1 MTIATKTIAV
11 LIPAYNEERQI
22 AAVLRTIPDYVDSVV
37 VVDDASRD
45 RTADVVRECA
55 EADPRV
61 VLLQMERNSG
71 CGAAL
76 AAAYKWALANDVDV
90 AVSIDA
96 DGQMDV
102 DEMIHLVTPIV
113 DGRADLTKANRLASP
128 KYWADIPKVRLVGNA
143 ALSVLTKMA
152 SGYWSVADSQ
162 SGYVAISR
170 YALENVDW
178 DNIYRS
184 YGRPNDLLVR
194 ANVANCRVADV
205 PSRPVYG
212 VGERSSMKILKVV
225 FTIAFMLFRRFW
237 WRLFHKYVLHDFHP
251 LVFFYLMATT
261 TFVIDVVL
269 TIRLFALWIA
279 DGQVPQITALAVV
292 FLTITTL
299 NSAFFAFWMDM
310 QVNEPLNV
318 RLSEFFAVRS
328 EVSSAR
334 TPSPAATG
342 TPVPHEPTPAAT
354 TPAAGDRAASSG

>member
-1 MTIATKTIAV
+1 MTIATATIAT

-22 AAVLRTIPDYVDSVV
+22 ASVLATIPDYVDHVV
-37 VVDDASRD
+37 VVNDGSKDD
-45 RTADVVRECA
+45 TAAVVRRCA
-55 EADPRV
+55 QTDPRV
-61 VLLQMERNSG
+61 VLIDQKVNGG

-76 AAAYKWALANDVDV
+76 AAAYKWALVNNVDV

-128 KYWADIPKVRLVGNA
+128 AHWPAIPKVRLFGNA
-143 ALSVLTKMA
+143 ALSVITKIA

-162 SGYVAISR
+162 SGYVAVSR
-170 YALENVDW
+170 YVLENVDW
-178 DNIYRS
+178 DQLYKG

-225 FTIAFMLFRRFW
+225 FTIATMLWRRFW
-237 WRLFHKYVLHDFHP
+237 WRLFHKYVLTDFHP
-251 LVFFYLMATT
+251 LVFFYLLAMV
-261 TFVIDVVL
+261 TFVIDAALSV
-269 TIRLFALWIA
+269 RLVILWIA
-279 DGQVPQITALAVV
+279 NGYIPPTTALAVT
-292 FLTITTL
+292 FLTITVL

-318 RLSEFFAVRS
+318 RLPEYFAVRS
-328 EVSSAR
+328 AVSRAQS
-334 TPSPAATG
+334 PSATG
-342 TPVPHEPTPAAT
+342 TRVLPAAPEVPT
-354 TPAAGDRAASSG
+354 TPVSGAP

>member
-1 MTIATKTIAV
+1 MTIATSTIAT
-11 LIPAYNEERQI
+11 LIPAYNEEKQI
-22 AAVLRTIPDYVDSVV
+22 ANVLRTIPDYVDHIV
-37 VVDDASRD
+37 VVDDGSKD
-45 RTADVVRECA
+45 RTAEVVRACA
-55 EADPRV
+55 VEDPRV
-61 VLLQMERNSG
+61 VLIEMERNSG

-76 AAAYKWALANDVDV
+76 AAAYKWALANNVDV

-102 DEMIHLVTPIV
+102 EEMIHLVTPIV

-128 KYWADIPKVRLVGNA
+128 KYWSDIPKVRLFGNA
-143 ALSVLTKMA
+143 ALSVLTKIA

-170 YALENVDW
+170 YALENIDW
-178 DNIYRS
+178 DNIYKS

-212 VGERSSMKILKVV
+212 VGEKSSMKIVKVV

-251 LVFFYLMATT
+251 LVFFYGLATT
-261 TFVIDVVL
+261 TFLVNLVL
-269 TIRLFALWIA
+269 IARFFALWIA
-279 DGQVPQITALAVV
+279 DGHVPQITALAVV

-318 RLSEFFAVRS
+318 RLKEFFAVRS
-328 EVSSAR
+328 AVSHAQSPSPSTTGTPDRPVPSEAAR
-334 TPSPAATG
+334 TPAG
-342 TPVPHEPTPAAT
+342 
-354 TPAAGDRAASSG
+354 GDR